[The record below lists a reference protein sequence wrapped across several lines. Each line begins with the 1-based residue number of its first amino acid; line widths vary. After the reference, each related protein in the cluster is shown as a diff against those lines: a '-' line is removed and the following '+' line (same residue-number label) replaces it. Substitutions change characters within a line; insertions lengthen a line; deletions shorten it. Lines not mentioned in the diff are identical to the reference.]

1 MQKGA
6 TIIIGIAGA
15 SGSGKSLLAS
25 TIINELGSDKIAIIT
40 EDSYYKDQSHLPF
53 DERVKTNYDHP
64 DAFDHELLFEHI
76 NKLQSKQPID
86 VPVYDYTNH
95 TRSAK
100 TRKISNDNTIIVLEG
115 ILLFA
120 EKKVKDI
127 IDIKIYVNT
136 PLDLCLIRRIE
147 RDVLDR
153 GRTIQSVIDQYQETV
168 RPMFYKFIEPSQK
181 HAHIVVPKGGKN
193 RVAID
198 ILKSKIRELLK
209 QP

>member
-25 TIINELGSDKIAIIT
+25 TLTHDLGSDKIAVIT

-53 DERVKTNYDHP
+53 DVRVKTNYDHP
-64 DAFDHELLFEHI
+64 DAFDHELLSQHI
-76 NKLQSKQPID
+76 NMLQNKQPIE
-86 VPVYDYTNH
+86 VPVYDYVNH
-95 TRSAK
+95 TRSQK
-100 TRKISNDNTIIVLEG
+100 TKKINGDNTIIILEG

-120 EKKVKDI
+120 EEKVRNV

-147 RDVLDR
+147 RDVLIR
-153 GRTIQSVIDQYQETV
+153 GRTIQSVIEQYQNTV

-181 HAHIVVPKGGKN
+181 HADIVVPKGGKN
-193 RVAID
+193 KVAVD
-198 ILKSKIRELLK
+198 ILKSKIKELLK
-209 QP
+209 YT

>member
-25 TIINELGSDKIAIIT
+25 TIINELDSDKIAIIT

-181 HAHIVVPKGGKN
+181 HADIVVPKGGKN

>member
-181 HAHIVVPKGGKN
+181 HADIVVPKGGKN

>member
-53 DERVKTNYDHP
+53 DIRVKTNYDHP

-95 TRSAK
+95 TRSTK
-100 TRKISNDNTIIVLEG
+100 TRKIGNDNTIIVLEG

-153 GRTIQSVIDQYQETV
+153 GRTIQSVIEQYQETV

-181 HAHIVVPKGGKN
+181 HADIVVPKGGKN

>member
-100 TRKISNDNTIIVLEG
+100 TRKIAPSPPKHTNPIPTLS
-115 ILLFA
+115 
-120 EKKVKDI
+120 
-127 IDIKIYVNT
+127 
-136 PLDLCLIRRIE
+136 LCLHHRH
-147 RDVLDR
+147 VGL
-153 GRTIQSVIDQYQETV
+153 
-168 RPMFYKFIEPSQK
+168 M
-181 HAHIVVPKGGKN
+181 
-193 RVAID
+193 
-198 ILKSKIRELLK
+198 
-209 QP
+209 